1 MLCLIIKLIGGLTMR
16 QNDRF
21 DVEDYNLEFDSIYNE
36 DIDDI
41 RLTNSIWYT

>member
-1 MLCLIIKLIGGLTMR
+1 MR